1 MRRRLL
7 LASLFAALASCS
19 GGDVAAEPG
28 VGEAADASTPE
39 APLEAAPNE
48 APEDPEPTPP
58 TQPIEIVQ
66 FEGLDAV
73 LAKHRGEG
81 LLLNFWAIW
90 CAPCVEELP
99 ELLEVGAEYADRG
112 GSVVGI
118 SYDLMVPTGDPAKVT
133 ETMAKFL
140 TRKGWDFPV
149 YIYDDIDYDR
159 INERFGLEGG
169 VPVTLAIDAKGD
181 IVDAEHG
188 QAGKER
194 FDELMRKA
202 LGI

>member
-1 MRRRLL
+1 MICRLL
-7 LASLFAALASCS
+7 LATSLLALASCS
-19 GGDVAAEPG
+19 GGVSSSGAGEGDAAAASSPEASAEPEPS
-28 VGEAADASTPE
+28 GEQA
-39 APLEAAPNE
+39 
-48 APEDPEPTPP
+48 EPVH
-58 TQPIEIVQ
+58 PIEVVQ

-73 LAKHRGEG
+73 LAAHRGKG

-99 ELLEVGAEYADRG
+99 ELLEVAEEYEDRG

-118 SYDLMVPTGDPAKVT
+118 SYDLMIPTGDPAKIT

-140 TRKGWDFPV
+140 DRQGWSFPV

-159 INERFGLEGG
+159 INERFALEGG
-169 VPVTLAIDAKGD
+169 VPVTLAIDANGD
-181 IVDAEHG
+181 IVDAQHG
-188 QAGKER
+188 QADKAR

>member
-1 MRRRLL
+1 MRRPLL
-7 LASLFAALASCS
+7 LATTLLALVSCS
-19 GGDVAAEPG
+19 GGESASEAGEGDAA
-28 VGEAADASTPE
+28 AASSPE
-39 APLEAAPNE
+39 APAELEAPG
-48 APEDPEPTPP
+48 EPAQP
-58 TQPIEIVQ
+58 TEPAQPIEIVQ
-66 FEGLDAV
+66 FEGLDAI
-73 LAKHRGEG
+73 LEAHRGEG

-99 ELLEVGAEYADRG
+99 ELLEVAAEYEDRG

-118 SYDLMVPTGDPAKVT
+118 SYDLMIPTGDPSKVT

-140 TRKGWDFPV
+140 DRKGWSFPV

-159 INERFGLEGG
+159 INERFALEGG
-169 VPVTLAIDAKGD
+169 VPVTLAIDENGD
-181 IVDAEHG
+181 IVDAQHG
-188 QAGKER
+188 QASKAR

>member
-1 MRRRLL
+1 MRRLL
-7 LASLFAALASCS
+7 LATTLLAIASCS
-19 GGDVAAEPG
+19 GSEGSSGPGEGDAGAA
-28 VGEAADASTPE
+28 ASSPE
-39 APLEAAPNE
+39 APAELELTSEPA
-48 APEDPEPTPP
+48 DPAH
-58 TQPIEIVQ
+58 PIEVVQ
-66 FEGLDAV
+66 FEGLEAV

-99 ELLEVGAEYADRG
+99 ELLEVAEEYEDRG

-118 SYDLMVPTGDPAKVT
+118 SYDLMIPTGDPAKIT

-140 TRKGWDFPV
+140 KRMDWSFPV
-149 YIYDDIDYDR
+149 YIYDDVDYDR

-169 VPVTLAIDAKGD
+169 VPVTLAIDGNGD
-181 IVDAEHG
+181 IVDAQHG
-188 QAGKER
+188 QADKAR